1 MEWLIFQVLMQKIG
15 LKMGKKNLASQSRS
29 YNNWALTIKKTSK
42 NALIFLNKINNKLKR
57 SSIMSIDF
65 FF

>member
-29 YNNWALTIKKTSK
+29 YKNWALTIKKTSK
-42 NALIFLNKINNKLKR
+42 NELIF
-57 SSIMSIDF
+57 
-65 FF
+65 

>member
-1 MEWLIFQVLMQKIG
+1 MQKIG